1 MATSQGTIDYLHEQL
16 VHLGDVTTRKMFGE
30 YALYLEGKVV
40 AFICD
45 DQLFLKPTNEG
56 RALLDEVIEGQAYP
70 GSKPYLVIPGDQWE
84 DPDKLGTL
92 IRTTADA
99 LPAAAPK
106 KPRKARKPKTTN

>member
-1 MATSQGTIDYLHEQL
+1 MATSQGTIDYLLEQL
-16 VHLGDVTTRKMFGE
+16 VHLGDVTARKMFGE

-45 DQLFLKPTNEG
+45 DQLFLKPTDEG

-70 GSKPYLVIPGDQWE
+70 GSKLYLVIPGDQWE
-84 DPDKLGTL
+84 DPDRLGTL

-99 LPAAAPK
+99 LPPPASK
-106 KPRKARKPKTTN
+106 KPRKARKAKATS